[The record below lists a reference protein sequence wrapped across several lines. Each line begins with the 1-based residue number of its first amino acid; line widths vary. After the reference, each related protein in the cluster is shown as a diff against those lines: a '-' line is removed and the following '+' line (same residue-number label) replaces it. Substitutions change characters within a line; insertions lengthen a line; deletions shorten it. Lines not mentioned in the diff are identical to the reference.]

1 MHPNTEYAILPPLQ
15 EIVNIKQPNQDDQL
29 PAGLMSDVEH
39 AFVRSNDGNFI
50 AIDRYVIPYDG
61 RKTVIGVLGDGL
73 VPITIETKPNGEE
86 SVRADFTCSY
96 GDIHNSPATVILMK
110 GNQPLREHYYERGDK
125 YKTKTTFS
133 TNGDRFRTMII
144 LCEELKFEKSHSR
157 HPPLVLKSPEDKFVL
172 TIGSTFQHPTK
183 IARRHSDRTRETSVG
198 HKLVHCLNPVYGL
211 KDPRWIIEYLE
222 YHRAVGVEHVH
233 VYNVDMHT
241 SEVQQAL
248 QIFRDEKFIT
258 RHDWSNKASGGYTTK
273 MTYEHAKWAAQTDCA
288 LRSRGIYDYALFS
301 DIDEVV
307 VGPTSNPKGDY
318 TNGHLAPVLDICD
331 EAKKKRGNIAC
342 SFNSNSVT
350 SVFTRLNEEEEIAMD
365 EKLILERYDRIEAKP
380 HCPANCKCVSDN
392 CKVLE
397 RKFHMGRQKYIA
409 NVGDL
414 TIPPRPMWTHALAR
428 DYDEMDRIMEVL
440 PDDVIH
446 VRHYQGHWYKDTNL
460 LNSIEEKEAP
470 LLQSLMD
477 TVRSSISSSSLKS
490 QSGRFTKKLIYDK
503 AKEAATSH
511 GVEWIA
517 PVERPA
523 QYHRKKL
530 A

>member
-1 MHPNTEYAILPPLQ
+1 M
-15 EIVNIKQPNQDDQL
+15 
-29 PAGLMSDVEH
+29 
-39 AFVRSNDGNFI
+39 
-50 AIDRYVIPYDG
+50 
-61 RKTVIGVLGDGL
+61 
-73 VPITIETKPNGEE
+73 
-86 SVRADFTCSY
+86 
-96 GDIHNSPATVILMK
+96 
-110 GNQPLREHYYERGDK
+110 
-125 YKTKTTFS
+125 
-133 TNGDRFRTMII
+133 
-144 LCEELKFEKSHSR
+144 
-157 HPPLVLKSPEDKFVL
+157 VLKSPDDKFVL
-172 TIGSTFQHPTK
+172 TISSTFQHPTK
-183 IARRHSDRTRETSVG
+183 IARRHSDRTKETSVD

-241 SEVQQAL
+241 PEVQQAL

-258 RHDWSNKASGGYTTK
+258 RHDWSDKASGGYTTK

-307 VGPTSNPKGDY
+307 VGPASSPKGDY
-318 TNGHLAPVLDICD
+318 SKGHIAPVLDIC
-331 EAKKKRGNIAC
+331 EKAKKERGKIAC
-342 SFNSNSVT
+342 SFNSNTVT
-350 SVFTRLNEEEEIAMD
+350 SVFTRFNEEEEIAMD
-365 EKLILERYDRIEAKP
+365 EKLILERYDRIEAEP

-414 TIPPRPMWTHALAR
+414 TIAPRPMWTHALSR
-428 DYDEMDRIMEVL
+428 DYDEMDKIMEVL
-440 PDDVIH
+440 PNDVMH
-446 VRHYQGHWYKDTNL
+446 VRHYQGHWYKDKNL
-460 LNSIEEKEAP
+460 LNRIEEKEAP

-477 TVRSSISSSSLKS
+477 TVRSSVSRSSLKS

-511 GVEWIA
+511 GVEWIT
-517 PVERPA
+517 PVERTA